1 MKIIIKAPL
10 WTKILYYLGF
20 ILMFVG
26 ICSHFFNYPEI
37 PDKYMAYFLI
47 GGVILIIP
55 YQYKYLYEILK
66 YRPKE

>member
-1 MKIIIKAPL
+1 
-10 WTKILYYLGF
+10 
-20 ILMFVG
+20 MFVG